1 MKKSYLKY
9 FIALFL
15 FGSNGIVAS
24 LIALSSYEIVLL
36 RTMIGSAL
44 LIAIF
49 FITGGKLTF
58 HKKGAQFFYLTVSGI
73 AMGTSWMFLYEAYQQ
88 IGVSISSLLYYCG
101 PVIVMVLSPI
111 LFIL

>member
-49 FITGGKLTF
+49 FIADLSQKR
-58 HKKGAQFFYLTVSGI
+58 
-73 AMGTSWMFLYEAYQQ
+73 
-88 IGVSISSLLYYCG
+88 
-101 PVIVMVLSPI
+101 SPI
-111 LFIL
+111 LLPDCFRNCHGNKLDVSV